1 MLNSPSRV
9 TQGCCLPRGDTGDPF
24 LAAERCCD
32 NSSDSRRKSQDVPG
46 TCGCL
51 VRVCRVGGS
60 LSTWPSWLVRP
71 SCVCSC
77 FPGFALIRPCSH
89 LRPCCGQEL
98 MFCKLRHQEV
108 GEMVLPHVV
117 SLCRNL
123 NHSFA
128 LIGAAERPVAASM
141 CVWCRSCPAGCGQGE
156 RSGRGQSVG
165 APGQAGEQV
174 RLGVQAASQLQDC
187 CGQGTKP
194 LPAPPASV
202 HLRPHSL

>member
-1 MLNSPSRV
+1 
-9 TQGCCLPRGDTGDPF
+9 
-24 LAAERCCD
+24 
-32 NSSDSRRKSQDVPG
+32 
-46 TCGCL
+46 
-51 VRVCRVGGS
+51 
-60 LSTWPSWLVRP
+60 
-71 SCVCSC
+71 
-77 FPGFALIRPCSH
+77 
-89 LRPCCGQEL
+89 
-98 MFCKLRHQEV
+98 
-108 GEMVLPHVV
+108 MVLPHVV

-141 CVWCRSCPAGCGQGE
+141 CVVRVLSGRLWAGE

-202 HLRPHSL
+202 RSRPHSL

>member
-1 MLNSPSRV
+1 M
-9 TQGCCLPRGDTGDPF
+9 
-24 LAAERCCD
+24 
-32 NSSDSRRKSQDVPG
+32 PG

-98 MFCKLRHQEV
+98 TFCKLRHQEV

-117 SLCRNL
+117 SPCRNL
-123 NHSFA
+123 DHSFA
-128 LIGAAERPVAASM
+128 LIGAAERPIAASM

-202 HLRPHSL
+202 RLRPHSL

>member
-1 MLNSPSRV
+1 M

-89 LRPCCGQEL
+89 LRPCRGQEL
-98 MFCKLRHQEV
+98 TFCKLRHQEV

-117 SLCRNL
+117 SPCRNL

-141 CVWCRSCPAGCGQGE
+141 CVVQVL
-156 RSGRGQSVG
+156 SGRLWAGG
-165 APGQAGEQV
+165 ALRARPERGGPGPGRGAGQAWCSSSISAP
-174 RLGVQAASQLQDC
+174 RLLRPGDKASAGAASLSALATTLVVTVSFQ
-187 CGQGTKP
+187 
-194 LPAPPASV
+194 V
-202 HLRPHSL
+202 